1 VSVVIIS
8 NRVAR
13 SSATDPIQG
22 GLAAALLPAIRAYGA
37 VWVGSSGKL
46 ADRSDKEPFA
56 EVEALGKGALAT
68 VDLPRAHYSGYY
80 EGFSNSALWPMLH
93 SRADLIRATRDH
105 YESYR
110 EVNAFMARAALR
122 FTRSD
127 SIFWV
132 HDYHF
137 LMLGA
142 ELRRHGI
149 RQPIGFFLHTPW
161 PGHAVV
167 TTLPH
172 HQDIVRAMLAYN
184 LIGFQTEDDLANFA
198 GYLKD
203 ELGLHIVGD
212 TVTTERG
219 TCQLATFP
227 IGIDADAFA
236 KQADQ
241 AETGPKT
248 VSLQASLRG
257 ASLVIGVDRV
267 DYSKGLMTRIRAFD
281 RLLSNEP
288 ALKRS
293 VTMLQIASPSRD
305 QIDVYKSL
313 QSELATLIG
322 SVNGKH
328 GEVDW
333 TPIRYLNKS
342 FPQAVLPGLY
352 RASKIGLVTPFH
364 DGMNLVAKEYVAAQ
378 NPTDPGVLVLSR
390 FAGAARELDAALLV
404 NPHDVDDIA
413 SKLAAALRMGRDERS
428 ERWIAMMKRIRASS
442 IHSWFSRFIATL
454 QTMPSE
460 TAVHQRALPRPFDHS
475 VSSRQ

>member
-13 SSATDPIQG
+13 SNASDPIQG

-46 ADRSDKEPFA
+46 ADRTDKEPLA
-56 EVEALGKGALAT
+56 EIEALGNGALAT
-68 VDLPRAHYSGYY
+68 VDFPRAHYSGYY

-105 YESYR
+105 YFSYR
-110 EVNAFMARAALR
+110 EINAFMARAALR

-142 ELRRHGI
+142 ELRRLGI
-149 RQPIGFFLHTPW
+149 RQSIGFFLHTPW
-161 PGHAVV
+161 PVHTVV

-172 HQDIVRAMLAYN
+172 HQDIVSAMLAYS
-184 LIGFQTEDDLANFA
+184 LIGFQTDEDLGNFA
-198 GYLKD
+198 AYLRE
-203 ELGLHIVGD
+203 ELGLHVHGD
-212 TVTTERG
+212 TVTTEHG
-219 TCQLATFP
+219 TCQLGTFP

-236 KQADQ
+236 KQADK
-241 AETGPKT
+241 AETSPKT
-248 VSLQASLRG
+248 VSLRASLRG

-267 DYSKGLMTRIRAFD
+267 DYSKGLMTRIHAFD

-288 ALKRS
+288 GLKRS

-322 SVNGKH
+322 SVNGRH

-352 RASKIGLVTPFH
+352 RASKVGLVTPFH

-378 NPTDPGVLVLSR
+378 NPSDPGVLVLSR
-390 FAGAARELDAALLV
+390 FAGAARELDAALQI

-413 SKLAAALRMGRDERS
+413 SKLAAALRMSHEERV
-428 ERWIAMMKRIRASS
+428 ERWIAMMRRMKASS

-454 QTMPSE
+454 QAIPSE
-460 TAVHQRALPRPFDHS
+460 AAVQRALPRPLDHS
-475 VSSRQ
+475 ASRRP